1 MMWGTDGRAQIL
13 EREGH
18 VCEIWSEGHGGK
30 ENQAG
35 EERMRIYRELRKPNT
50 AFMALTWDD
59 QTAKM

>member
-1 MMWGTDGRAQIL
+1 M
-13 EREGH
+13 
-18 VCEIWSEGHGGK
+18 CEIWSEGHGGK
-30 ENQAG
+30 ENYAG